1 MPCSP
6 QVTLRTFPRG
16 AREAPAG
23 PRVPSGR
30 GSRVTAPAL
39 GGRRPGERRAGAASR
54 SSLGLG
60 GRSPT
65 LGKRS
70 ERRGASSG
78 NFSPSSFSTLFPEQ
92 GARSLAGPASRLGP
106 PPPTKRRPW
115 RGPGGP
121 AAGCFR
127 DAIVPRNFAGR
138 IPPPLGPEVGGSW
151 RSSPTHRVWE
161 SPLPVLQRSCP
172 LRCATPV

>member
-1 MPCSP
+1 MEAAGGAGKSARGGRCQEGQAGAARGGPGAGAQGGPFPPGSRTGGRQSGGRRLGASGVVPRSPCSP
-6 QVTLRTFPRG
+6 QVTLRTLPRG

-92 GARSLAGPASRLGP
+92 GARLLTGPASRLGP
-106 PPPTKRRPW
+106 PPP
-115 RGPGGP
+115 
-121 AAGCFR
+121 
-127 DAIVPRNFAGR
+127 
-138 IPPPLGPEVGGSW
+138 
-151 RSSPTHRVWE
+151 H
-161 SPLPVLQRSCP
+161 
-172 LRCATPV
+172 